1 MGARLPPEGYR
12 VAAGRYGLPVRM
24 RGPDGRRW
32 QIAGAVVVAVVA
44 SGCSHITGSSSSKD
58 SKELTGTFV
67 GKLDQIESTVATADV
82 RAPDS
87 FKQTLDT
94 AVRDYVS
101 NVRSLRAIA
110 PADLHAGL
118 TRVESDVQQY
128 RFEAARTDR
137 ASLDAYAARTCGRS
151 STASTNT
158 GASVTTT
165 TTAPSTG

>member
-1 MGARLPPEGYR
+1 
-12 VAAGRYGLPVRM
+12 M
-24 RGPDGRRW
+24 RGPKGRRRW
-32 QIAGAVVVAVVA
+32 IAVGVVALGA
-44 SGCSHITGSSSSKD
+44 TGCSHITGSSSSKD
-58 SKELTGTFV
+58 SKDLACSFV
-67 GKLDQIESTVATADV
+67 VKLDQISTTVANADV
-82 RAPDS
+82 HDPDA
-87 FKQTLDT
+87 FKHTLDA
-94 AVRDYVS
+94 AVHDYVS

-118 TRVESDVQQY
+118 TRLESDVQQY